1 MIKHPLYD
9 IAVAEVRGQASPDEK
24 RQLSSNVFVWRDALQ
39 QVVDEVESQFD
50 LKAEEFEDT
59 IFALGNNGASAK
71 DVDDAKTAYDIWK
84 SRARTFKKH
93 VSARLIAVKRM
104 CQDTLEEFEDS
115 DIDIEKSLAV
125 VNAAIALVE
134 ADTSDDDNAF
144 EDVWPSL
151 VEAVA
156 SLNSSLE

>member
-9 IAVAEVRGQASPDEK
+9 IAVAEVRGQASSDEK

-59 IFALGNNGASAK
+59 IFSLTDNDASKK
-71 DVDDAKTAYDIWK
+71 DVDDAKAAYDIWK

-93 VSARLIAVKRM
+93 VNARLIAVKRM

-125 VNAAIALVE
+125 VNAAIAVVE
-134 ADTSDDDNAF
+134 ADKYGDDDEF
-144 EDVWPSL
+144 DDTWRLL
-151 VEAVA
+151 VDSVT
-156 SLNSSLE
+156 LLKSSRE